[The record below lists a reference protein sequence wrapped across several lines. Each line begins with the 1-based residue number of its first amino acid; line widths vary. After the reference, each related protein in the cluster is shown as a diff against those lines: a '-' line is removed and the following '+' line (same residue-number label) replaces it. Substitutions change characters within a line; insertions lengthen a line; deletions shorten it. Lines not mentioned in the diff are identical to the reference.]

1 MTTSAATVSL
11 APNQETN
18 LASFLKAAN
27 NAPVLTAEHEARLAR
42 QYRDKDDVEAAREL
56 VLSQLRHVVHVAKG
70 FTGYGLPIAD
80 LIQEGNIGLMKAVKN
95 FDPDRGIR
103 LVSYAVH
110 WIKAEIY
117 EYVLKNWKIVKVATT
132 KAQRKL
138 FFNLRKSRK
147 TLSALNESETQKLAS
162 DLDVPVKT
170 VREMEQ
176 RMTSSDVSFDG
187 QDNDDDEFST
197 SPSGYLPDMR
207 YNPEQLVMK
216 DQSSNNNRDALY
228 TAIADLDDRSRTI
241 LERRWLSEDKA
252 TLHDLAAEFNV
263 SAERIRQI
271 EKRAMQKMKGQITL

>member
-1 MTTSAATVSL
+1 MATANPVSL
-11 APNQETN
+11 PHDSN
-18 LASFLKAAN
+18 LAGFLKVAN
-27 NAPVLTAEHEARLAR
+27 SAPVLSAEHEARLAR
-42 QYRDKDDVEAAREL
+42 KFRDNEDVNAARDL
-56 VLSQLRHVVHVAKG
+56 VVSQLRHVIHVAKG
-70 FTGYGLPIAD
+70 FTGYGLPVSD

-95 FDPDRGIR
+95 FDPERGIR

-138 FFNLRKSRK
+138 FFNLRKARK
-147 TLSALNESETQKLAS
+147 SLDAMTEQETQDLAS

-170 VREMEQ
+170 VREMEL

-187 QDNDDDEFST
+187 ADRDDDDFVT

-207 YNPEQLVMK
+207 YNPEQLAMK
-216 DQSSNNNRDALY
+216 TETSDNNRASLY
-228 TAIADLDDRSRTI
+228 AAIEGLDDRSKNI
-241 LERRWLSEDKA
+241 LQRRWLGEQKA
-252 TLHDLAAEFNV
+252 TLHELAAEYNV

-271 EKRAMQKMKGQITL
+271 EKRAMQKMKGQLEA